1 MILEE
6 ALKLYE
12 GQEGIKEIKNLIK
25 KGINA
30 RHFKKKNIKKDK
42 KIMENAHLIHIAE
55 SLGHKEIIEELEN
68 IGDDFMQ
75 NMCPIH
81 IAARFGYKEIVEALI
96 ENGADI
102 NIKGWFGNT
111 ALHEACQKYD
121 NIDIIK
127 VLIENGADLNIK
139 DNIKQTALYYACE
152 HSNEEIVDILIKN
165 GANLGLEPN
174 HKVWRLDLP
183 YREEE
188 YFMERACDYD
198 WAYEEDDLSEPVVI
212 TADVPFYFENMPP
225 YSTIYSYCGN
235 ERKEHKKYLYEN
247 YFDFY
252 GEDSHCEQY
261 NIYFRKNEEKF
272 YSQFLYYFN
281 TLNIYQQEITDGKN
295 YFIITHFAL
304 MSKKIDKEFI
314 LWLVENF
321 NSLPIEEGTMNSFDD
336 LNKIKLCKKGIT
348 YYLSYNGSL
357 YAFMTMD
364 KYIFVVCEIRDL
376 SKRSKGFM
384 RLAIYMTGERYSIN
398 RKIKPLEEHEEDRVK
413 RMKITIKKY
422 SRRYLKFIKE
432 VAKHLEIKGYK
443 KNKDYKIY
451 SDKDIIDFMASN
463 YVYYAYNHY
472 HFASNIEFIKND
484 IVSLESQYTDKDG
497 VAYYLGLTVSDYNE
511 KLKKKIIKIKNT
523 IEKYMF
529 YKFQYEFKEKE
540 ALVDYRLFYK
550 IRVKKDKPEEIAE
563 AMIKLYGI
571 LKSKKIKYKEDRIIR
586 RLKKLKKLNKISFD
600 I

>member
-1 MILEE
+1 MTLKE

-12 GQEGIKEIKNLIK
+12 GQEGVKEIKSLIK

-30 RHFKKKNIKKDK
+30 RYLTDRKEDKN
-42 KIMENAHLIHIAE
+42 
-55 SLGHKEIIEELEN
+55 
-68 IGDDFMQ
+68 FMQ

-96 ENGADI
+96 EYGADI
-102 NIKGWFGNT
+102 NIKGHFGYT
-111 ALHEACQKYD
+111 ALHEACLKN
-121 NIDIIK
+121 NIDIVNILIK
-127 VLIENGADLNIK
+127 NGADLNIK
-139 DNIKQTALYYACE
+139 SGRYGFMPLYLACE
-152 HSNEEIVDILIKN
+152 NNYEEIIDILIKN

-188 YFMERACDYD
+188 YFMERTSNYFQFM
-198 WAYEEDDLSEPVVI
+198 YEEEDLSEPCEI
-212 TADVPFYFENMPP
+212 TTDVPFYFENMLP
-225 YSTIYSYCGN
+225 YSTIYVQSGY
-235 ERKEHKKYLYEN
+235 EKLEHKIYFYKKYN
-247 YFDFY
+247 DFY
-252 GEDSHCEQY
+252 GEDSYCSQY
-261 NIYFRKNEEKF
+261 NKYARANRFMKGGKFPHDDYFHF
-272 YSQFLYYFN
+272 S
-281 TLNIYQQEITDGKN
+281 IYQQEITDGKN

-304 MSKKIDKEFI
+304 MSRKIDKEFI

-321 NSLPIEEGTMNSFDD
+321 NSIPVDEGTMNSFDD
-336 LNKIKLCKKGIT
+336 LNKIKLCKKGVT

-376 SKRSKGFM
+376 TKRSKKFM

-398 RKIKPLEEHEEDRVK
+398 RKPELLEEEEEDRIK

-432 VAKHLEIKGYK
+432 VAKYLEIKGYK

-451 SDKDIIDFMASN
+451 SDENIIENMAELYGYNNN
-463 YVYYAYNHY
+463 YVR
-472 HFASNIEFIKND
+472 NIKIIKND
-484 IVSLESQYTDKDG
+484 IVSLSSNYTDKDG
-497 VAYYLGLTVSDYNE
+497 VAYYLGLTVSSYNE
-511 KLKKKIIKIKNT
+511 KLKKKTIKIKNAV
-523 IEKYMF
+523 KKFMF
-529 YKFQYEFKEKE
+529 YKFQYKFKEKE
-540 ALVDYRLFYK
+540 DFGEYRLFYK
-550 IRVKKDKPEEIAE
+550 IRVKKDNPEEIAE

-571 LKSKKIKYKEDRIIR
+571 LKSKKIKYKEDRIIK
-586 RLKKLKKLNKISFD
+586 RLKKLRKLNKISFD

>member
-1 MILEE
+1 MTLKE

-12 GQEGIKEIKNLIK
+12 GQERVKEIKSLIK

-30 RHFKKKNIKKDK
+30 RYLTDRKEDKN
-42 KIMENAHLIHIAE
+42 
-55 SLGHKEIIEELEN
+55 
-68 IGDDFMQ
+68 FMQ

-81 IAARFGYKEIVEALI
+81 IAARFGYKEIVKALI
-96 ENGADI
+96 ENRADI
-102 NIKGWFGNT
+102 NIKGHFGYT
-111 ALHEACQKYD
+111 ALHEACRKN
-121 NIDIIK
+121 NIDIVNILIK
-127 VLIENGADLNIK
+127 NGADLNIK
-139 DNIKQTALYYACE
+139 SGRHGFMPLYLACE
-152 HSNEEIVDILIKN
+152 NNYEEIIDILIKN

-188 YFMERACDYD
+188 YFVERTSNYFQFM
-198 WAYEEDDLSEPVVI
+198 YEEEDLSEPCEI
-212 TADVPFYFENMPP
+212 TTDVPFYFENMLP
-225 YSTIYSYCGN
+225 YSTIYVQSGY
-235 ERKEHKKYLYEN
+235 EKWKHKIYFYKKYN
-247 YFDFY
+247 DFY
-252 GEDSHCEQY
+252 GEDSYCRQY
-261 NIYFRKNEEKF
+261 NEYARANRFMKGGKFPHDDYFHF
-272 YSQFLYYFN
+272 S
-281 TLNIYQQEITDGKN
+281 IYQQEITDGKN

-304 MSKKIDKEFI
+304 MSRKIDKEFI

-321 NSLPIEEGTMNSFDD
+321 NSIPVDEGTMNSFDD
-336 LNKIKLCKKGIT
+336 LNKIKLCKKGVT

-376 SKRSKGFM
+376 TKRSKKFM

-398 RKIKPLEEHEEDRVK
+398 RKPELLEEEEEDRIK

-432 VAKHLEIKGYK
+432 VAKYLEIKGYK

-451 SDKDIIDFMASN
+451 SDENIIENMAEFYGYNNN
-463 YVYYAYNHY
+463 YVR
-472 HFASNIEFIKND
+472 NIKIIKND
-484 IVSLESQYTDKDG
+484 IVSLSSNYTDKDG
-497 VAYYLGLTVSDYNE
+497 VAYYLGLTVSSYNE
-511 KLKKKIIKIKNT
+511 KLKEKTIKIKNAV
-523 IEKYMF
+523 KKFMF
-529 YKFQYEFKEKE
+529 YKFQYKFKEKE
-540 ALVDYRLFYK
+540 DFGEYRLFYK

-571 LKSKKIKYKEDRIIR
+571 LKSKKIKYKEDRIIK
-586 RLKKLKKLNKISFD
+586 RLKKLRKLNKISFD

>member
-1 MILEE
+1 MTLKE

-12 GQEGIKEIKNLIK
+12 GQEGLKEIKTLIK

-30 RHFKKKNIKKDK
+30 RYLTDRKEDKN
-42 KIMENAHLIHIAE
+42 
-55 SLGHKEIIEELEN
+55 
-68 IGDDFMQ
+68 FMP

-102 NIKGWFGNT
+102 NIKGYFGYT
-111 ALHEACQKYD
+111 ALHEACRKN
-121 NIDIIK
+121 NIDIVNILIK
-127 VLIENGADLNIK
+127 NGADLNIK
-139 DNIKQTALYYACE
+139 SGRYGFMPLYLACE
-152 HSNEEIVDILIKN
+152 NNYEEIIDILIKN

-174 HKVWRLDLP
+174 HKVLRLDLP

-188 YFMERACDYD
+188 YFMERTSNYFQFV
-198 WAYEEDDLSEPVVI
+198 YEEEDLSEPCEI
-212 TADVPFYFENMPP
+212 TTDVPFYFENMLP
-225 YSTIYSYCGN
+225 YSTIYVQSGY
-235 ERKEHKKYLYEN
+235 EKWKHKIYFYKKYN
-247 YFDFY
+247 DFY
-252 GEDSHCEQY
+252 GEDSYCRQY
-261 NIYFRKNEEKF
+261 NEYARANRFMKGGKFPHDDYFHF
-272 YSQFLYYFN
+272 S
-281 TLNIYQQEITDGKN
+281 IYQQEITDGKN

-304 MSKKIDKEFI
+304 MSRKIDKEFI

-321 NSLPIEEGTMNSFDD
+321 NSITVEEGTMNSFDD
-336 LNKIKLCKKGIT
+336 LNKIKLCKKGVT

-376 SKRSKGFM
+376 TKRSKKFM

-398 RKIKPLEEHEEDRVK
+398 RKPELLEEEEEDRIK

-432 VAKHLEIKGYK
+432 VAKYLEIKGYK

-451 SDKDIIDFMASN
+451 SDENIIENMAELYGYNNN
-463 YVYYAYNHY
+463 YVR
-472 HFASNIEFIKND
+472 NIKIIKND
-484 IVSLESQYTDKDG
+484 IVSLSSNYTDKDG
-497 VAYYLGLTVSDYNE
+497 VAYYLGLTVSSYNE
-511 KLKKKIIKIKNT
+511 KLKKKTIKIKNAV
-523 IEKYMF
+523 KKFMF
-529 YKFQYEFKEKE
+529 YKFKEKE
-540 ALVDYRLFYK
+540 DFGEYRLFYK
-550 IRVKKDKPEEIAE
+550 IRVKKDNPEEIAE

-571 LKSKKIKYKEDRIIR
+571 LKSKKIKYKEDRIIK
-586 RLKKLKKLNKISFD
+586 RLKKLRKLNKISFD